1 MIEHNSISPREG
13 SMAALALYGDLYNR
27 NMGIKDILSEFVRMV
42 FALDSSHNLSES
54 DVASLL
60 KREFGFIVPLSV
72 LTNILKND
80 SFLKYN
86 RSHRNY
92 RLENTEANGIYISE
106 CKKNLEVQNEN
117 VQEIFLS
124 FIKFIEHRRGK
135 NLDEEQLKS
144 ARTALYSYLVSRK
157 KNEILGEEIELFI
170 LNCKKYPTVLER
182 LQKVQNGI
190 ILFEGVC
197 YDAGNPQ
204 EVSRF
209 LQSPLRIYLDTE
221 ILFNAVGYN
230 GELCQKLFNEF
241 YETVQL
247 INQAAKKANHN
258 HLDKRISLYY
268 TSEIQQEIEDYFDI
282 ASDLVQRQKA
292 WTANKIAMRSIVEG
306 CREKSDV
313 SFRKTAFWREIQSL
327 GIACNNQAWDASKI
341 VKEFNIEDSNFLPDG
356 LDEEMI
362 HKFNL
367 AFDQLNI
374 ISHERRHGSHAY
386 LGNCKSIYASHSKE
400 MLTIARNID
409 SCNNEKSEINIP
421 LCVPLQYITVRL
433 WFHTIKGLVPN
444 NPPISFS
451 VLARAQF
458 VAARRTGEYLGDR
471 LRRLQ
476 EQTSELSQE
485 QINAQLADLRSIKT
499 RPEDITIE
507 DWTYN
512 DSTFNDFIEQER
524 FRRNQTI
531 ELLEKTQEEKMSLE
545 EALQKKNRDLQVETK
560 TKEKY
565 ISEAENARS
574 EVKTAKREIAELKY
588 GKDFDAWNAKK
599 NLWTKDKLKKN
610 INHVV
615 NEI

>member
-1 MIEHNSISPREG
+1 
-13 SMAALALYGDLYNR
+13 
-27 NMGIKDILSEFVRMV
+27 
-42 FALDSSHNLSES
+42 
-54 DVASLL
+54 
-60 KREFGFIVPLSV
+60 
-72 LTNILKND
+72 
-80 SFLKYN
+80 
-86 RSHRNY
+86 
-92 RLENTEANGIYISE
+92 
-106 CKKNLEVQNEN
+106 
-117 VQEIFLS
+117 
-124 FIKFIEHRRGK
+124 
-135 NLDEEQLKS
+135 
-144 ARTALYSYLVSRK
+144 
-157 KNEILGEEIELFI
+157 
-170 LNCKKYPTVLER
+170 
-182 LQKVQNGI
+182 
-190 ILFEGVC
+190 
-197 YDAGNPQ
+197 
-204 EVSRF
+204 
-209 LQSPLRIYLDTE
+209 
-221 ILFNAVGYN
+221 
-230 GELCQKLFNEF
+230 
-241 YETVQL
+241 
-247 INQAAKKANHN
+247 
-258 HLDKRISLYY
+258 
-268 TSEIQQEIEDYFDI
+268 
-282 ASDLVQRQKA
+282 
-292 WTANKIAMRSIVEG
+292 
-306 CREKSDV
+306 
-313 SFRKTAFWREIQSL
+313 
-327 GIACNNQAWDASKI
+327 
-341 VKEFNIEDSNFLPDG
+341 
-356 LDEEMI
+356 MI

-599 NLWTKDKLKKN
+599 IYGQRTN
-610 INHVV
+610 
-615 NEI
+615 